1 MKFSDIKIQHIYNVN
16 FDPVRKCEFNLHHFA
31 VVLNKNLDKRTVIV
45 MPLTTSNRGD
55 GLNKVNIGILKT
67 LPSSLQTGP
76 TYAVFNQI
84 RTLNVSRFKPMLD
97 GADNIMECPMSIPNF
112 NMLIRLGVSQIMYGV
127 DNDNQI
133 SILKNLYDTQCINKA
148 VNLAYDILRLKK
160 KSPCSKTDII
170 KIEKIIQNTLF
181 NVEYKLKPKDIDLG
195 IQNILDEIT
204 GDI

>member
-1 MKFSDIKIQHIYNVN
+1 
-16 FDPVRKCEFNLHHFA
+16 
-31 VVLNKNLDKRTVIV
+31 
-45 MPLTTSNRGD
+45 
-55 GLNKVNIGILKT
+55 
-67 LPSSLQTGP
+67 
-76 TYAVFNQI
+76 
-84 RTLNVSRFKPMLD
+84 MLD

-133 SILKNLYDTQCINKA
+133 GILKNLYDTQCINKA

-195 IQNILDEIT
+195 IQNLLDEIT